1 MSQQAEWE
9 RIQQK
14 TFTNWTNMHLGK
26 AGQPPITD
34 LLTDFQNG
42 VNLLTLLEVIS
53 GDPVPKH
60 LPAEKCKMR
69 IHNVENLNKAL
80 QFIADHDVKLA
91 GVGAEEIVDGN
102 KKMTLG
108 MVWTIILRF
117 AIAGLS
123 EEGLSAKEGLLRWV
137 QKKTEPYDNV
147 NVKDFTNSWQ
157 DGLAFCALIHRH
169 RPDLL
174 PNYHDLSSENGLDNC
189 NLAFDICNE
198 HLDIPKLLDA
208 EDIVNIAKPDERSIM
223 TYVAQMYK
231 VFSAM
236 DNIEAA
242 GNRLG
247 KFINF
252 AKVIADMMH
261 DYETRANALV
271 SAVTAK
277 SEELAAG
284 GVSDEFHACK
294 ADIAEFAEYKRTVR
308 REWIAE
314 QSDLESLLG
323 NIQAKLASMNRERY
337 APPAHITTEAIE
349 GSMEA
354 NHQAGTARIQQLNAR
369 LREVLDGLRQAFA
382 TPANAFFEQV
392 RSIKAALH
400 DAPADMQE
408 QQSFFEGKIA
418 ELQELQGQLPA
429 IGDAEAACN
438 DANIDENEYTDHTTE
453 DLQFESDNLLTVFGK
468 KLDFLSSQ
476 IQAEQTSGVSAEQLQ
491 EFKESFDHFDE
502 NGNGTLSKN
511 EFRSVMSAVGQ
522 IEISFDGADKKF
534 DALFAQV
541 SGGAE
546 EVSFDQ
552 YIEYMKSVTEEA
564 VDSTQAADA
573 FETITGGKAFI
584 TRMDM
589 QMAQL
594 DAEYIEFLCT
604 NLPPF
609 EGVEDG
615 YDYKT
620 WLASQ

>member
-1 MSQQAEWE
+1 MSGQQAEWE

-26 AGQPPITD
+26 AGKSPIAD

-42 VNLLTLLEVIS
+42 VKLLELLEVIS

-60 LPAEKCKMR
+60 LPEEKCKMR
-69 IHNVENLNKAL
+69 IHNVENVNKAL

-91 GVGAEEIVDGN
+91 GTGSEEIVDGN

-157 DGLAFCALIHRH
+157 DGLPFCALIHRH

-174 PNYHDLSSENGLDNC
+174 PNYHELTADNALDNC
-189 NLAFDICNE
+189 NLAFDICAE

-236 DNIEAA
+236 DSIEAA
-242 GNRLG
+242 GQRLG

-271 SAVTAK
+271 AAVAAK
-277 SEELAAG
+277 SEELGAAG
-284 GVSDEFHACK
+284 LSDDFHSCK
-294 ADIAEFAEYKRTVR
+294 ADIAAFAEYRRTLR

-314 QSDLESLLG
+314 ESELEALLG
-323 NIQAKLASMNRERY
+323 NIQAKLASMNRAAY
-337 APPAHITTEAIE
+337 VPPANITTDAISGDMNTLFAAEATRR
-349 GSMEA
+349 A
-354 NHQAGTARIQQLNAR
+354 ALNGR
-369 LREVLDGLRQAFA
+369 LREVLNGIRQAFA
-382 TPANAFFEQV
+382 NPANAFHDTLY
-392 RSIKAALH
+392 ALKEALKE
-400 DAPADMQE
+400 APVDMNE
-408 QQSFFEGKIA
+408 AEGFFQAKLA
-418 ELQELQGQLPA
+418 EVQDLQGQLPA
-429 IGDAEAACN
+429 IADAEQACV
-438 DANIDENEYTDHTTE
+438 DANIDENEFTDHTTE
-453 DLQFESDNLLTVFGK
+453 DLQFESDNLASIFQK
-468 KLDFLSSQ
+468 KLDFVQ
-476 IQAEQTSGVSAEQLQ
+476 TQVQAEQTAGVSPEQLQ

-502 NGNGTLSKN
+502 DGNGVLTKN

-522 IEISFDGADKKF
+522 IEISFDGKDEKF
-534 DALFAQV
+534 DQLFSEIAE
-541 SGGAE
+541 GGE
-546 EVSFDQ
+546 SVSFDQ
-552 YIEYMKSVTEEA
+552 YIGYMKSVTEEA
-564 VDSTQAADA
+564 VDSSQASDA
-573 FETITGGKAFI
+573 FETIAGGKPFI
-584 TRMDM
+584 TRADM

-594 DAEYIEFLCT
+594 EPDYIEYLCT
-604 NLPPF
+604 SLPEV
-609 EGVEDG
+609 EGG
-615 YDYKT
+615 YDFRT